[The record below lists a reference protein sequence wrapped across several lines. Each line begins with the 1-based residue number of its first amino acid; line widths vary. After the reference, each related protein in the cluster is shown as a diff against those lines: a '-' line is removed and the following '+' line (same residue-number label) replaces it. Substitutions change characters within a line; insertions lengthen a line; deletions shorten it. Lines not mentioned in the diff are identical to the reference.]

1 MGKDMKDACCSNTG
15 LSRWFCPSI
24 VSVVAGLIVIVAGLS
39 KFIAGKQM
47 LVGVGGMALGIF
59 GIEGHSQVALYLGGI
74 AATIEVLGGLSFA
87 VGCRKTSGWAAL
99 GLTVVMATALLAKL
113 TNMNPLDGGM
123 FNKVD
128 SLLKAVRIDLLLLA
142 VFLHKAVKLVKKC
155 CGMDCGSCCTM
166 PAKK

>member
-1 MGKDMKDACCSNTG
+1 MGKDMSKDACCG
-15 LSRWFCPSI
+15 GMGRWFCPNI
-24 VSVVAGLIVIVAGLS
+24 VGVVAGLIVIVAGLS

-59 GIEGHSQVALYLGGI
+59 GIEGHPHIALYLGGI
-74 AATIEVLGGLSFA
+74 AATIEVLGGISFA

-99 GLTVVMATALLAKL
+99 GLTIVMGVALLAKL
-113 TNMNPLDGGM
+113 TNMSPLEGGM
-123 FNKVD
+123 FSKVD
-128 SLLKAVRIDLLLLA
+128 ALLKAVRIDLLLLA

-155 CGMDCGSCCTM
+155 CGMDCGSCCSM